1 MRQAKFEVKN
11 RKIGANTF
19 YVRAFPPLQGLKL
32 YGDLQKAITAALKG
46 GLTSNGETE
55 DMKEALLGAQI
66 NIGAI
71 LAQLGESFNGEVLA
85 QFSERLLDAEYIS
98 VKIKGEEEAVMLT
111 EDVINE
117 LFTGKLVELLK
128 LEKFIIEVNF
138 GDFFA
143 LIPNLSGVRE
153 MLVSK
158 QKFPAPYRQ
167 H

>member
-46 GLTSNGETE
+46 GLTSDGGTE

-85 QFSERLLDAEYIS
+85 QFSERLLDAEYVS
-98 VKIKGEEEAVMLT
+98 VKIKGEEEAIMLT

-158 QKFPAPYRQ
+158 
-167 H
+167 

>member
-55 DMKEALLGAQI
+55 NMKEALLGAQI

-98 VKIKGEEEAVMLT
+98 VKIKGEEEAIMLT

-143 LIPNLSGVRE
+143 LIPNLSGFRE
-153 MLVSK
+153 MLANK
-158 QKFPAPYRQ
+158 
-167 H
+167 

>member
-46 GLTSNGETE
+46 GLTSDGETE
-55 DMKEALLGAQI
+55 NMKEALLGAQI

-71 LAQLGESFNGEVLA
+71 LAQLGESFNGEVLT
-85 QFSERLLDAEYIS
+85 QFSERLLDAEYVS

-158 QKFPAPYRQ
+158 
-167 H
+167 

>member
-32 YGDLQKAITAALKG
+32 YGDLQRAVTSALKG
-46 GLTSNGETE
+46 GLTPNGESE

-66 NIGAI
+66 NVGAI

-85 QFSERLLDAEYIS
+85 QFSERLLDAEYVS

-117 LFTGKLVELLK
+117 LFTGKLVDMLK

-138 GDFFA
+138 GDFFD
-143 LIPNLSGVRE
+143 LIPNLSGFRE
-153 MLVSK
+153 MLANK
-158 QKFPAPYRQ
+158 
-167 H
+167 

>member
-46 GLTSNGETE
+46 GLTSDGRTE

-85 QFSERLLDAEYIS
+85 QFSERLLDAEYVS
-98 VKIKGEEEAVMLT
+98 VKIKGEEEAIMLT

-158 QKFPAPYRQ
+158 
-167 H
+167 

>member
-66 NIGAI
+66 NVGAI

-85 QFSERLLDAEYIS
+85 QFSERLLDAEYVS
-98 VKIKGEEEAVMLT
+98 VKIKGEEEAIMLT

-117 LFTGKLVELLK
+117 LFTGKLVEMLK

-158 QKFPAPYRQ
+158 
-167 H
+167 

>member
-1 MRQAKFEVKN
+1 MRQAKFEIKN

-55 DMKEALLGAQI
+55 NMKEALLGAQI
-66 NIGAI
+66 NVGAI

-85 QFSERLLDAEYIS
+85 QFSERLLDAEYVS
-98 VKIKGEEEAVMLT
+98 VKIKGEEEAIMLT

-158 QKFPAPYRQ
+158 
-167 H
+167 

>member
-1 MRQAKFEVKN
+1 MRQAKYEVKN

-19 YVRAFPPLQGLKL
+19 YGRAFPPLQGLKL

-66 NIGAI
+66 NVGAI

-85 QFSERLLDAEYIS
+85 QFSERLLDAEYVS
-98 VKIKGEEEAVMLT
+98 VKIKGEEEAIMLT

-158 QKFPAPYRQ
+158 
-167 H
+167 

>member
-46 GLTSNGETE
+46 GLTSNGEME

-71 LAQLGESFNGEVLA
+71 LAQLGESFNGEMLA
-85 QFSERLLDAEYIS
+85 QFSERLLDAEYVS
-98 VKIKGEEEAVMLT
+98 VKIKGEDEAIMLT

-117 LFTGKLVELLK
+117 LFTGKLIELLK

-158 QKFPAPYRQ
+158 
-167 H
+167 

>member
-1 MRQAKFEVKN
+1 MRQAKYEVKN

-55 DMKEALLGAQI
+55 DIKEALLGAQI
-66 NIGAI
+66 NVGAI

-85 QFSERLLDAEYIS
+85 QFSERLLDAEYVS
-98 VKIKGEEEAVMLT
+98 VKIKGEEEAIMLT

-153 MLVSK
+153 MLVNK
-158 QKFPAPYRQ
+158 
-167 H
+167 

>member
-55 DMKEALLGAQI
+55 NMKEALLGAQI

-117 LFTGKLVELLK
+117 LFTGKLVDMLK

-158 QKFPAPYRQ
+158 
-167 H
+167 

>member
-46 GLTSNGETE
+46 GLTSNGEME

-66 NIGAI
+66 NVGAI

-98 VKIKGEEEAVMLT
+98 VKIKGEEEASMLT

-158 QKFPAPYRQ
+158 
-167 H
+167 

>member
-1 MRQAKFEVKN
+1 MRQAKFEIKN

-55 DMKEALLGAQI
+55 NMKEALLGAQI

-158 QKFPAPYRQ
+158 
-167 H
+167 

>member
-46 GLTSNGETE
+46 GLTSNGEME

-66 NIGAI
+66 NVGAI

-85 QFSERLLDAEYIS
+85 QFSERLLDAEYVS
-98 VKIKGEEEAVMLT
+98 VKIKGEEEAIMLT

-143 LIPNLSGVRE
+143 LIPNFSGVRE

-158 QKFPAPYRQ
+158 
-167 H
+167 

>member
-66 NIGAI
+66 NVGAI

-85 QFSERLLDAEYIS
+85 QFSARLLDAEYVS
-98 VKIKGEEEAVMLT
+98 VKIKGEEEAIMLT

-158 QKFPAPYRQ
+158 
-167 H
+167 

>member
-46 GLTSNGETE
+46 GLTSNGEME

-66 NIGAI
+66 NVGAI

-85 QFSERLLDAEYIS
+85 QFSERLLDAEYVS

-117 LFTGKLVELLK
+117 LFTGKLVDMLK

-138 GDFFA
+138 GDFFD
-143 LIPNLSGVRE
+143 LIPNLSGFRE
-153 MLVSK
+153 MLANK
-158 QKFPAPYRQ
+158 
-167 H
+167 

>member
-46 GLTSNGETE
+46 GLTSNGEME

-66 NIGAI
+66 NVGAI

-85 QFSERLLDAEYIS
+85 QFSERLLDAEYVS
-98 VKIKGEEEAVMLT
+98 VKIKGEEEATMLT

-158 QKFPAPYRQ
+158 
-167 H
+167 

>member
-11 RKIGANTF
+11 RKIGANIF
-19 YVRAFPPLQGLKL
+19 YVRALPPLQGLKL

-85 QFSERLLDAEYIS
+85 QFSERLLDAEYVS
-98 VKIKGEEEAVMLT
+98 VKIKGEEEAIMLT

-158 QKFPAPYRQ
+158 
-167 H
+167 

>member
-1 MRQAKFEVKN
+1 MRQAKYEVKN
-11 RKIGANTF
+11 RKIGVNTF

-55 DMKEALLGAQI
+55 NMKEALLGAQI

-98 VKIKGEEEAVMLT
+98 VKIKGEEEAIMLT

-158 QKFPAPYRQ
+158 
-167 H
+167 

>member
-46 GLTSNGETE
+46 GLTSDGETE
-55 DMKEALLGAQI
+55 NVKEALLGAQI

-85 QFSERLLDAEYIS
+85 QFSERLLDAEYVS
-98 VKIKGEEEAVMLT
+98 VKIKGEEEAIMLT

-158 QKFPAPYRQ
+158 
-167 H
+167 

>member
-11 RKIGANTF
+11 RKISANTF

-55 DMKEALLGAQI
+55 NMKEALLGAQI

-158 QKFPAPYRQ
+158 
-167 H
+167 

>member
-46 GLTSNGETE
+46 GLTSNGEME

-66 NIGAI
+66 NVGAI

-85 QFSERLLDAEYIS
+85 QFSERLLDAEYVS

-158 QKFPAPYRQ
+158 
-167 H
+167 

>member
-55 DMKEALLGAQI
+55 DMKEVLLGAQI

-85 QFSERLLDAEYIS
+85 QFSERLLDAEYVS
-98 VKIKGEEEAVMLT
+98 VKIKGEEEAIMLT

-158 QKFPAPYRQ
+158 
-167 H
+167 

>member
-55 DMKEALLGAQI
+55 NMKEALLGAQI

-71 LAQLGESFNGEVLA
+71 LARLGESFNGEVLA

-158 QKFPAPYRQ
+158 
-167 H
+167 

>member
-46 GLTSNGETE
+46 GLTSDGETE
-55 DMKEALLGAQI
+55 NVKEALLGAQI

-85 QFSERLLDAEYIS
+85 QFSERLLDTEYVS
-98 VKIKGEEEAVMLT
+98 VKIKGEEEAIMLT

-158 QKFPAPYRQ
+158 
-167 H
+167 

>member
-55 DMKEALLGAQI
+55 NMKEALLGAQI

-98 VKIKGEEEAVMLT
+98 VKIKGEEEAIMLT

-158 QKFPAPYRQ
+158 
-167 H
+167 

>member
-55 DMKEALLGAQI
+55 NMKEALLGAQI

-158 QKFPAPYRQ
+158 
-167 H
+167 

>member
-46 GLTSNGETE
+46 GLTSNGEME

-85 QFSERLLDAEYIS
+85 QFSERLLDAEYVS
-98 VKIKGEEEAVMLT
+98 VKIKGEEEAIMLT

-158 QKFPAPYRQ
+158 
-167 H
+167 

>member
-85 QFSERLLDAEYIS
+85 QFSERLLDAEYVS
-98 VKIKGEEEAVMLT
+98 VKIKGEDEAIMLT

-117 LFTGKLVELLK
+117 LFTGKLIELLK

-158 QKFPAPYRQ
+158 
-167 H
+167 

>member
-32 YGDLQKAITAALKG
+32 YGDLQKAVTAALKG
-46 GLTSNGETE
+46 GLTSDSETE

-85 QFSERLLDAEYIS
+85 QFSERLLDAEYVS
-98 VKIKGEEEAVMLT
+98 VKIKGEEEAIMLT

-158 QKFPAPYRQ
+158 
-167 H
+167 

>member
-46 GLTSNGETE
+46 GLTSNGEME

-66 NIGAI
+66 NVGAI

-85 QFSERLLDAEYIS
+85 QFSERLLDAEYVS
-98 VKIKGEEEAVMLT
+98 VKIKGEEEAIMLT

-153 MLVSK
+153 ML
-158 QKFPAPYRQ
+158 ANR
-167 H
+167 

>member
-46 GLTSNGETE
+46 GLTSDSETE
-55 DMKEALLGAQI
+55 DMKEVLLGAQI

-85 QFSERLLDAEYIS
+85 QFSERLLDAEYVS
-98 VKIKGEEEAVMLT
+98 VKIKGEEEAIMLT

-158 QKFPAPYRQ
+158 
-167 H
+167 

>member
-85 QFSERLLDAEYIS
+85 QFSERLLDAEYVS

-111 EDVINE
+111 EDVVNE
-117 LFTGKLVELLK
+117 LFTGKLVDMLK

-143 LIPNLSGVRE
+143 LIPNLSGFRE
-153 MLVSK
+153 ML
-158 QKFPAPYRQ
+158 ANR
-167 H
+167 

>member
-19 YVRAFPPLQGLKL
+19 YVRALPPFQGLKL

-46 GLTSNGETE
+46 GLTSDGGTE

-85 QFSERLLDAEYIS
+85 QFSERLLDAEYVS
-98 VKIKGEEEAVMLT
+98 VKIKGEEEAIMLT

-158 QKFPAPYRQ
+158 
-167 H
+167 

>member
-85 QFSERLLDAEYIS
+85 QFSERLLDAEYVS
-98 VKIKGEEEAVMLT
+98 VKIKGEEEAIMLT

-138 GDFFA
+138 GDFFD

-158 QKFPAPYRQ
+158 
-167 H
+167 

>member
-32 YGDLQKAITAALKG
+32 YGDLQRAVTSALKD
-46 GLTSNGETE
+46 GLTPNGETE

-66 NIGAI
+66 NVGAI
-71 LAQLGESFNGEVLA
+71 IAQLGESFNGEVLA
-85 QFSERLLDAEYIS
+85 QFSERLLDAEYVS
-98 VKIKGEEEAVMLT
+98 VKIKGEEAIMLT

-117 LFTGKLVELLK
+117 LFTGKLVDMLK

-138 GDFFA
+138 GDFFD
-143 LIPNLSGVRE
+143 LIPNLSGFRE
-153 MLVSK
+153 MLANK
-158 QKFPAPYRQ
+158 
-167 H
+167 

>member
-11 RKIGANTF
+11 RKIGANPF
-19 YVRAFPPLQGLKL
+19 YVRALPPLQGLKL

-46 GLTSNGETE
+46 GLTSNSETE

-85 QFSERLLDAEYIS
+85 QFSEPLLDAEYVS
-98 VKIKGEEEAVMLT
+98 VKIKGEEEAIMLT

-158 QKFPAPYRQ
+158 
-167 H
+167 

>member
-46 GLTSNGETE
+46 GLTSDSETE
-55 DMKEALLGAQI
+55 DMKEALLSAQI

-85 QFSERLLDAEYIS
+85 QFSERLLDAEYVS
-98 VKIKGEEEAVMLT
+98 VKIKGEEEAIMLT

-117 LFTGKLVELLK
+117 LFTGKLVDMLK

-158 QKFPAPYRQ
+158 
-167 H
+167 

>member
-66 NIGAI
+66 NVGAI

-85 QFSERLLDAEYIS
+85 QFSERLLDAEYVS
-98 VKIKGEEEAVMLT
+98 VKIKGEEEAIMLT

-153 MLVSK
+153 MSVSK
-158 QKFPAPYRQ
+158 
-167 H
+167 